1 MHKAIKKWTAPQ
13 RSVLVVDDNPTIRSR
28 IRQLFLSEGFGQCIE
43 AGNGREA
50 VGLAIDCDPDIIILD
65 LAMPIMSGIEA
76 APELRKLLPRVPII
90 LFSLHAEYLKTLDLA
105 SLGITAALSK
115 TDSLEELLLKAHEL
129 TGD

>member
-1 MHKAIKKWTAPQ
+1 MHTATKKQTAPQ
-13 RSVLVVDDNPTIRSR
+13 RSVLVVDDNPTIRSQ

-43 AGNGREA
+43 AENGREA
-50 VGLAIDCDPDIIILD
+50 VGITSDCNPDIVILD

-76 APELRKLLPRVPII
+76 APKLRKLLPGVPII

-115 TDSLEELLLKAHEL
+115 TDSLEGLFLKAHEL